1 MTKTTKQRKKYFEQG
16 DKVMIKKGKNKGL
29 LGQVS
34 QIMPNG
40 LVGVSWT
47 NGRYMY
53 AKADALINLTEK
65 L

>member
-1 MTKTTKQRKKYFEQG
+1 MKTKQRKKYFEPG

-47 NGRYMY
+47 SGKYMY
-53 AKADALINLTEK
+53 AKAEDLINLTKE